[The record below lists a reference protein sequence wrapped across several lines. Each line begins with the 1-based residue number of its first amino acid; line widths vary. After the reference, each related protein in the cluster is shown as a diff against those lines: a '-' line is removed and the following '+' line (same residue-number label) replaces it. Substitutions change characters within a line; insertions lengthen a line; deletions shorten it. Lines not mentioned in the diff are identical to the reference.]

1 MAINFL
7 LILLVYYYYFL
18 NLPFSCFML
27 LYAVKPYEQ
36 AIPTA
41 VAVGEVKLLLHG
53 ARTQDFNSGGK
64 IKNKSNLKNF
74 NQYWL
79 QNKYEFM

>member
-1 MAINFL
+1 
-7 LILLVYYYYFL
+7 
-18 NLPFSCFML
+18 ML

-53 ARTQDFNSGGK
+53 ARIQDFNSGGK
-64 IKNKSNLKNF
+64 IKNKINLKNF
-74 NQYWL
+74 NQY
-79 QNKYEFM
+79 

>member
-27 LYAVKPYEQ
+27 LYAVKPYKQ

-53 ARTQDFNSGGK
+53 AGIQDSIQGGK
-64 IKNKSNLKNF
+64 LKIKSILKILINID
-74 NQYWL
+74 Y
-79 QNKYEFM
+79 K